1 MAGWLVS
8 ALRLLGIGAG
18 TSAVAGGLEK
28 QFGFDIPFLGTRSA
42 GGGGARVRRRRRR
55 ALTQSDKNDIAF
67 MSATLGDTA
76 ARKFALII
84 AARVA

>member
-1 MAGWLVS
+1 MAAWLVS
-8 ALRLLGIGAG
+8 ALRLLGVG
-18 TSAVAGGLEK
+18 TGVTAAVGIAEAATGR
-28 QFGFDIPFLGTRSA
+28 DVPFLGTRTVT
-42 GGGGARVRRRRRR
+42 GGFRHRHRRRR

-84 AARVA
+84 AARLA